1 MLKIVIATRNP
12 GKIREIEDVL
22 RAPGSQLL
30 TFRDLPGLPE
40 PEESGQTLEEN
51 AVIKAVAAR
60 EHAGLPALS
69 DDSGLLVDALGGN
82 PGVHSSRYAGPE
94 GDAERNMDRLLSEM
108 KDVPHELRTARFL
121 CVVALALPDGVTL
134 LSKGECGGRILTER
148 RGTGGFGYDPIF
160 QPDGF
165 ERSMAELTL
174 EEKNE
179 ISHRGKALRAMK
191 ALLKNL

>member
-1 MLKIVIATRNP
+1 LLKIVIATRNP